1 MSKKRFN
8 DGLDSVFTAE
18 KEQGI
23 TVGSAFLMADN
34 MASLEVKTVERR
46 AGSTKN
52 FLSDLDSLLN
62 DALQESIND
71 FNRGGG
77 QAAMRAAN
85 FDSSKS
91 KSTAGSPASD
101 ARPGGMAGID
111 ALIRQTIDVNTMDL
125 DEAGK
130 KRITFSVD
138 RTKLDKLKTIARLEK
153 SYLKDVLAN
162 LIDGYIQEYA
172 KQKGVE
178 V

>member
-8 DGLDSVFTAE
+8 DGLESVFAAE

-23 TVGSAFLMADN
+23 TVGSAFLMSDN
-34 MASLEVKTVERR
+34 SASFEVKTVEKR

-62 DALQESIND
+62 EALQESLDD

-77 QAAMRAAN
+77 QAATRAAN
-85 FDSSKS
+85 FDGGKS
-91 KSTAGSPASD
+91 KSTLGSPASD
-101 ARPGGMAGID
+101 LRSGGMAGID

-125 DEAGK
+125 DESGK

-153 SYLKDVLAN
+153 SYLKDVMAS
-162 LIDGYIQEYA
+162 LIDGYIQEYI
-172 KQKGVE
+172 KQKGIDV
-178 V
+178 